1 MTTQGWYRELDGT
14 RRRTFWACFGG
25 YGLDAMDVHLY
36 AFVAPVL
43 IALWGLSNAEA
54 GSLAS
59 ATLVAS
65 SIGGWGA
72 GLLADRIG
80 RIRTLQLTVLWFSLF
95 AFLSGFTWDFGSLL
109 VTRSLQGLGF
119 GGEWTISAILM
130 AEMVPAR
137 LRGRALGFIQSAW
150 AVGWAAAAVLATVM
164 LTLLPEEIAWRV
176 IFAAGLL
183 PALFVFVIRGRV
195 PESTLYVDAKSDPQ
209 LPQLSPMAI
218 FDRVHRSAT
227 ARGTLLAFGAHGGYY
242 SLTTW
247 LPTLLRT
254 ERHMTILA
262 SGSYYLILAAGS
274 LLGYWSGAYASDA
287 FGRRPTFVVAAAGA
301 AACVL
306 IATLGGL
313 DGWTMMAFAL
323 PLGFC
328 ASAIYS
334 GVGAQFAELYPTPI
348 RGSGQGFCYN
358 AGRALAAICPL
369 LVGWLSTSLSLAQS
383 IALLASS
390 AFVIVIAAALS
401 LPETNG
407 LALRRSTKAAHDI

>member
-1 MTTQGWYRELDGT
+1 MDGWYRELDPT
-14 RRRTFWACFGG
+14 HRRTFWACFGG

-43 IALWGLSNAEA
+43 VLLWGMSNTEA
-54 GSLAS
+54 GLLAS

-65 SIGGWGA
+65 SVGGWGA

-130 AEMVPAR
+130 AEVVPSR
-137 LRGRALGFIQSAW
+137 FRGRALGFIQSAW
-150 AVGWAAAAVLATVM
+150 AVGWAAAAILATI
-164 LTLLPEEIAWRV
+164 LLSFFPDEIAWRA
-176 IFAAGLL
+176 IFVAGLL
-183 PALFVFVIRGRV
+183 PALFVFAIRGRV
-195 PESTLYVDAKSDPQ
+195 PESALYVEAKSDPK
-209 LPQLSPMAI
+209 PSPFSI
-218 FDRVHRSAT
+218 FGAEYRGAT
-227 ARGTLLAFGAHGGYY
+227 IRGTLLAFGAHGGYY

-247 LPTLLRT
+247 LPMLLRT

-274 LLGYWSGAYASDA
+274 LLGYWTGAYASDA
-287 FGRRPTFVVAAAGA
+287 LGRRPTFALAAAGA
-301 AACVL
+301 SAFVL
-306 IATLGGL
+306 LATLAPLGNDAML
-313 DGWTMMAFAL
+313 AFAF

-328 ASAIYS
+328 SSAIYA
-334 GVGAQFAELYPTPI
+334 GLGAQFAELFPTSV

-358 AGRALAAICPL
+358 AGRALAAVCPV
-369 LVGWLSTSLSLAQS
+369 LVGVLSASFSLAQS
-383 IALLASS
+383 IALMAGSTYL
-390 AFVIVIAAALS
+390 FVILAAAS

-407 LALRRSTKAAHDI
+407 QALRRAGATAHDI